1 MGRHMRKLEEAVRDW
16 LRSEERGS
24 EREAEQ
30 AFLRV
35 FALLPVPEP
44 STIWMERT
52 LTRIGLAPRPV
63 TAASW
68 AYRIAVGLSLALAS
82 FALAL
87 VPSALAT
94 IARTVSL
101 ASLVDWG
108 AGLIVI
114 VIQRLAQGITIWG
127 VLARV
132 GEGVAAAMAS
142 PPALASLLLALIVSF
157 GVIRALSG
165 LLALERRPSHV

>member
-1 MGRHMRKLEEAVRDW
+1 MGRQIRKLEQAVRDW

-24 EREAEQ
+24 EQEAEE

-35 FALLPVPEP
+35 FASLPIPEP
-44 STIWMERT
+44 SAIWMERT
-52 LTRIGLAPRPV
+52 LTRIGLAPEPA
-63 TAASW
+63 TATSW
-68 AYRIAVGLSLALAS
+68 AYKIAVGLSLALAS
-82 FALAL
+82 LALAL

-94 IARTVSL
+94 VARTVTL
-101 ASLVDWG
+101 ASLVDWA

-157 GVIRALSG
+157 GAIRALSG
-165 LLALERRPSHV
+165 LLALERRTSHV

>member
-1 MGRHMRKLEEAVRDW
+1 MGRHIRRLEKAVRYW

-35 FALLPVPEP
+35 FELLPIPEP
-44 STIWMERT
+44 GTMWMERT
-52 LTRIGLAPRPV
+52 LTRIGLVPRPV
-63 TAASW
+63 NAASW
-68 AYRIAVGLSLALAS
+68 AYKTAVGLSLALAS
-82 FALAL
+82 LAMAL
-87 VPSALAT
+87 VPSALTT

-114 VIQRLAQGITIWG
+114 VIQRLAQGVTIWG
-127 VLARV
+127 ILARV

-142 PPALASLLLALIVSF
+142 PTALASLLLALIVSF
-157 GVIRALSG
+157 GAIRALSG
-165 LLALERRPSHV
+165 LLALERRPRHV